1 MSGPTHVVVA
11 VEAGIIAS
19 VEPFQSEE
27 AARER
32 KAQLLRTADPMED
45 DVGTFEILP
54 EEVDV

>member
-19 VEPFQSEE
+19 VEPFSSEE
-27 AARER
+27 EARER

-45 DVGTFEILP
+45 DVGMFEIMP
-54 EEVDV
+54 KEVAV